1 MRRTIAV
8 LAFTAVLASAAASF
22 TVLPEAP
29 RGAVAN
35 ATFLVPA
42 EDGYGVGN
50 CLASGGECAQL
61 VANSWCET
69 QGFARAVRFGP
80 TPPEAVTNLVQTVSS
95 GSRERPVSIT
105 CTM

>member
-1 MRRTIAV
+1 MRRTFVV

-22 TVLPEAP
+22 TVLPEGP
-29 RGAVAN
+29 RGAAAN

-69 QGFARAVRFGP
+69 QGFTRAVRFAP
-80 TPPEAVTNLVQTVSS
+80 TEPEDVTGLVQTVST
-95 GSRERPVSIT
+95 GRRERPVAIT

>member
-1 MRRTIAV
+1 MRRTFVV
-8 LAFTAVLASAAASF
+8 LAVTAVLASAAASF

-29 RGAVAN
+29 RGAAAN

-50 CLASGGECAQL
+50 CLAAGGECARL

-80 TPPEAVTNLVQTVSS
+80 TPPEAVADLVQTVSS
-95 GSRERPVSIT
+95 GGPERPVSIT